1 MPLEGLLKLIS
12 WVIPLIILGV
22 IILPQM
28 MAFTRA

>member
-12 WVIPLIILGV
+12 WVVPLFILGV

-28 MAFTRA
+28 MPLTWA